1 MAWGKGKQIFTGM
14 TALVLVASAL
24 PAWALEKLE
33 VTAYQ
38 NGLGLVDEERVLVH
52 GEGTNRI
59 ALPGLGRGLIAD
71 SLSVSPQSEDVAV
84 VNALTLPD
92 GLGTHDMLTRFVG
105 QTITWADRNPATGK
119 DDRRDGILLSMDN
132 GPVIQFGDRV
142 EMNPPGRPIL
152 TKDQFQSLGSRLP
165 QVTLQTR
172 VKGETP
178 ARVRYLADGLGWQAV
193 YNATLSDDESRLMLA
208 GEIKL
213 DNHSGR
219 AFEGA
224 KVQVIAGSVNRLSAA
239 PRHQERKLRNRG
251 AGQSLA
257 AFADG
262 GSITAE
268 SAQDYWAF
276 TVPYPMDLADDG
288 SIKIPFASA
297 RDIRVKKRYVLENQ
311 DYGHWYRG
319 PEQTDLRPALRLEL
333 KNDADNGL
341 GRPLP
346 EGLFRIYAQNGNQFL
361 GENRL
366 KALAEGERGEVE
378 YGQAFDI
385 SAHRKQLD
393 FEKLGPSRK
402 DNNFET
408 PYETT
413 YETTYEITL
422 RNARPA
428 GVVVEVIESFNGEW
442 RILEESARHVKKD
455 AFRAVWSVAV
465 PAKGETVLRYKVRV
479 EQ

>member
-52 GEGTNRI
+52 DSGTNRI

-71 SLSVSPQSEDVAV
+71 SLSVSPQTEDVAV

-92 GLGTHDMLTRFVG
+92 GLGMHDILTRFVG
-105 QTITWADRNPATGK
+105 QAITWADRNPATGK
-119 DDRRDGILLSMDN
+119 DDRRDGILLSMEN

-152 TKDQFQSLGSRLP
+152 SKDQFQSLGSRLP

-172 VKGETP
+172 GKGETP

-193 YNATLSDDESRLMLA
+193 YNATLSDDESRLRLS
-208 GEIKL
+208 GEIML
-213 DNHSGR
+213 ENRSGR
-219 AFEGA
+219 AYEGA
-224 KVQVIAGSVNRLSAA
+224 RVQVIAGSVNRQSAA
-239 PRHQERKLRNRG
+239 RPVPQAAMGRMELN
-251 AGQSLA
+251 AAPMLA
-257 AFADG
+257 DEADISG
-262 GSITAE
+262 VS
-268 SAQDYWAF
+268 SHDYWSY
-276 TVPYPMDLADDG
+276 TVPYPMDLADGG

-297 RDIRVKKRYVLENQ
+297 RDLRVKKRYVLENR

-319 PEQTDLRPALRLEL
+319 PVQADLRPALRLEL
-333 KNDADNGL
+333 KNDAESGL

-361 GENRL
+361 GENCL

-385 SAHRKQLD
+385 SADRKQVD
-393 FEKLGPSRK
+393 FEKLGAGSRS
-402 DNNFET
+402 NN
-408 PYETT
+408 

-428 GVVVEVIESFNGEW
+428 GVVVDVIEGFNGEW
-442 RILEESARHVKKD
+442 RILEESARHAKKD
-455 AFRAVWSVAV
+455 AYRAVWSVAV

-479 EQ
+479 ENP